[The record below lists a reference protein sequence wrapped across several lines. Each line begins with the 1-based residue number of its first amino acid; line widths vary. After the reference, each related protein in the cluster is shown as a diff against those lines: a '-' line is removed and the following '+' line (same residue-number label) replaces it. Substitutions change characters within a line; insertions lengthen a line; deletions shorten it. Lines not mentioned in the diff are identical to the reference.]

1 MKLLSSFLVFCLLCV
16 GVGGCSWMGRTAG
29 KAQAKLERKAQA
41 VEDGYHE
48 GYESEKAK
56 TAPPQK
62 SDSDTP
68 DTPSSSSTSS
78 SL

>member
-16 GVGGCSWMGRTAG
+16 GVGGCSWMGKTAG
-29 KAQAKLERKAQA
+29 KAQAKLERKTQA

-62 SDSDTP
+62 SDPETP
-68 DTPSSSSTSS
+68 DMSSPTPSS
-78 SL
+78 L